1 MRKSKKLWIS
11 LLVAVFLICGSGFAV
26 ALGSESIT
34 QAFGS
39 ASQPLNTVEL
49 LGGTPSAANAGPGQP
64 VNAGAQ
70 PNAGGRQ
77 DRDKKAAVLNQF
89 NSEMQKVDQLEIDF
103 LSLRQYEIQKQGQI
117 RSLMFTALSNKNIEA
132 LKQAR
137 DLQKNIKPIEKAMK
151 DLRKQITNET
161 KEFRKACNNGNVE
174 AARAHINQV
183 INLMGQINAKFK
195 EKLAIQDQIIQAL
208 S

>member
-1 MRKSKKLWIS
+1 MHKSKKLWIS

-26 ALGSESIT
+26 ALGSEFIGQT
-34 QAFGS
+34 FGPG
-39 ASQPLNTVEL
+39 SQPLNAVQL
-49 LGGTPSAANAGPGQP
+49 LGGTPSEQGSPGDQA
-64 VNAGAQ
+64 VNTEGQ
-70 PNAGGRQ
+70 PNAGGQ
-77 DRDKKAAVLNQF
+77 DKGKKAAVLNKF
-89 NSEMQKVDQLEIDF
+89 NGELQKVDQLEIDF

-117 RSLMFTALSNKNIEA
+117 RGLMFTALTNKNIEA

-137 DLQKNIKPIEKAMK
+137 ELQKNIKPIDKAMK

-161 KEFRKACNNGNVE
+161 KEFRKDCASGEIE

-183 INLMGQINAKFK
+183 INLMVQNNAKFK
-195 EKLAIQDQIIQAL
+195 EKLAIQDQTIQIL